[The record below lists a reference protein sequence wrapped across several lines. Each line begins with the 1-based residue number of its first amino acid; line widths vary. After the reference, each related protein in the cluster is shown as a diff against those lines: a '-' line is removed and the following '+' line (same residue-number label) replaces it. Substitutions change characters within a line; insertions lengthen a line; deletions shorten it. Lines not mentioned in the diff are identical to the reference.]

1 MTKNKPNK
9 NIETT
14 EELAKELLTNMGSK
28 AEVEVEEDKENEA
41 VVVNIKT
48 EEETGLLIGHHGDTL
63 LAIQGAIGMM
73 LRQKMGEWVR
83 VVVNV
88 GDWREKQ
95 EEHLRI
101 LAKEAA
107 ERAKETG
114 NPQPIYNLTP
124 SQRRI
129 VHMELTNDKEVVTES
144 TGEGDERYLVI
155 SPKKS

>member
-1 MTKNKPNK
+1 MV
-9 NIETT
+9 
-14 EELAKELLTNMGSK
+14 G
-28 AEVEVEEDKENEA
+28 
-41 VVVNIKT
+41 
-48 EEETGLLIGHHGDTL
+48 
-63 LAIQGAIGMM
+63 
-73 LRQKMGEWVR
+73 
-83 VVVNV
+83 NV